1 MKLKPSCLKGMEN
14 MYGIS
19 KIEKFID
26 EKDSLSIEDT
36 SGRVKIDKNNSKINI
51 NEFVSGIPVAFKGK
65 LNDKGA
71 FIVDDYLFYEPEE
84 NSENDKDTAT
94 PMDIETNTLEQN
106 KNLILFISNLRIG
119 NPDEKLN
126 GKNAN
131 ARTILVDFIQNN
143 NLNDKFSNISKRIK
157 RVIFLGSSAYVND
170 KIEQLEKG
178 SFLRAEEYKTE
189 LNTIIENYTM
199 LDKYLKLISDY
210 IHVDLVNSIEQNDGV
225 YFPQNPNSQLVFLEN
240 MRNIN
245 ANVLNLES
253 NPFIF
258 DIYSQKTKVKKNFL
272 GTSGENINSI
282 MQYTDIN
289 NPLIAMKK
297 TIEWGHL
304 APLAPDALRI
314 YPFSSTDPLVLK
326 KIPDVYLISG
336 KNDLNKELTTI
347 HNKNILLVELPDFSK
362 TNKGVIYNIDD
373 DKLSEINFDQNFS
386 FPKK

>member
-1 MKLKPSCLKGMEN
+1 

-304 APLAPDALRI
+304 APLAPDTLRI
-314 YPFSSTDPLVLK
+314 YPYSSTDPLVLK

>member
-386 FPKK
+386 FPKN

>member
-126 GKNAN
+126 GKNSN
-131 ARTILVDFIQNN
+131 ARTMLVDFIQNN

-282 MQYTDIN
+282 LQYTDIN

-304 APLAPDALRI
+304 APLAPDTLRI
-314 YPFSSTDPLVLK
+314 YPYSSTDPLVLK

-336 KNDLNKELTTI
+336 KNDLNKESTNI
-347 HNKNILLVELPDFSK
+347 YNKNILLVELPDFSK

>member
-94 PMDIETNTLEQN
+94 PMDIETNTSEQN

-119 NPDEKLN
+119 NLDEKLN
-126 GKNAN
+126 GKNVN
-131 ARTILVDFIQNN
+131 ARTMLVDFIQNN

-157 RVIFLGSSAYVND
+157 RVIFLGSSAFVND

-304 APLAPDALRI
+304 APLAPDTLRI
-314 YPFSSTDPLVLK
+314 YPYSSTDPLVLK

>member
-1 MKLKPSCLKGMEN
+1 

-189 LNTIIENYTM
+189 LNNIIENYTM

-210 IHVDLVNSIEQNDGV
+210 IHVDLINSIEQNDGV

-245 ANVLNLES
+245 ANALNLES

-272 GTSGENINSI
+272 GTSGENIN
-282 MQYTDIN
+282 N
-289 NPLIAMKK
+289 
-297 TIEWGHL
+297 
-304 APLAPDALRI
+304 
-314 YPFSSTDPLVLK
+314 LK
-326 KIPDVYLISG
+326 ILFNLKI
-336 KNDLNKELTTI
+336 KN
-347 HNKNILLVELPDFSK
+347 
-362 TNKGVIYNIDD
+362 
-373 DKLSEINFDQNFS
+373 
-386 FPKK
+386 

>member
-1 MKLKPSCLKGMEN
+1 MFKRDGKYVWNFKN
-14 MYGIS
+14 R
-19 KIEKFID
+19 KI
-26 EKDSLSIEDT
+26 
-36 SGRVKIDKNNSKINI
+36 GRVKIDKNNSKINI

>member
-1 MKLKPSCLKGMEN
+1 

-126 GKNAN
+126 GKNSN
-131 ARTILVDFIQNN
+131 ARTMLVDFIQNN

-304 APLAPDALRI
+304 APLAPDTLRI
-314 YPFSSTDPLVLK
+314 YPYSSTDPLVLK